1 MSVEKVLAVMSASDK
16 PLTAGKIAELA
27 GLDKKVVEKAM
38 NELKK
43 TGKNCFSSS
52 LCLGSEKIDRKSVV

>member
-27 GLDKKVVEKAM
+27 GIDKKEVEKSM
-38 NELKK
+38 NVLKK
-43 TGKNCFSSS
+43 EGKIVSPVRCAW
-52 LCLGSEKIDRKSVV
+52 EIAK

>member
-27 GLDKKVVEKAM
+27 GIDKKEVEKAM
-38 NELKK
+38 NVLKK
-43 TGKNCFSSS
+43 EGKIVSPVRCAW
-52 LCLGSEKIDRKSVV
+52 EIAK